1 MDHLTIWHS
10 VGADVENG
18 MWAIAGA
25 RQGTVM
31 TMLTE
36 WDYREVQSF
45 EALAELWDT
54 VATRD
59 PLELALEHAQA
70 LTVTLDL
77 NTVLLDAEQSR
88 FFKHHYR
95 SNWHNRGIMVREG
108 RVA

>member
-1 MDHLTIWHS
+1 MHPLTEAEIR
-10 VGADVENG
+10 GAFVNATEQDL
-18 MWAIAGA
+18 
-25 RQGTVM
+25 RVM
-31 TMLTE
+31 AMPLSFMLTE

-45 EALAELWDT
+45 EALAALWDT

-77 NTVLLDAEQSR
+77 NAVLLDAEQSR